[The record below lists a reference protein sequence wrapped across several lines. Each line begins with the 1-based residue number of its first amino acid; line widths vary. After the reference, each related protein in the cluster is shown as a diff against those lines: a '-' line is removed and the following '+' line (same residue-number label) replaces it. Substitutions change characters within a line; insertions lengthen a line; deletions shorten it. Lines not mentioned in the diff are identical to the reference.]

1 MKQIILFVIKLYQK
15 TISLDHGWFKFLYP
29 YGACRFHPTCSEY
42 AYQAI
47 DKKGIVKGMVLTI
60 KRLCRCHP
68 WNNGGVDLVK

>member
-1 MKQIILFVIKLYQK
+1 MKQIILFAIKLYQK
-15 TISLDHGWFKFLYP
+15 TISLDHGWLKFLYP
-29 YGACRFHPTCSEY
+29 YGVCRFYPTCSEY

-47 DKKGIVKGMVLTI
+47 HKKGIIKGVILTI